1 MLGWW
6 WRWLGRTSASAQ
18 LSLPLD
24 RSDPFEGQ
32 ECLSGEGK
40 GVVHYYRHY
49 FMYYYKYYYMY
60 YSMKL
65 VSLTKPA

>member
-1 MLGWW
+1 MVVLGWW

-32 ECLSGEGK
+32 ELN
-40 GVVHYYRHY
+40 GVCQAKEKV
-49 FMYYYKYYYMY
+49 KCTTTGTTTGTTKCTTVYYMHY
-60 YSMKL
+60 
-65 VSLTKPA
+65 